1 VRVLATFITRD
12 GFRKREELAGHP
24 PVFHI
29 PRPPKIIPVHT
40 LDKPAGMMAELNE
53 IVTFRLDKVEKG
65 VGDVVYA
72 TYREID

>member
-1 VRVLATFITRD
+1 VTGLGKGKNSPATHLFFTYPGHQKLFRCTRS
-12 GFRKREELAGHP
+12 
-24 PVFHI
+24 
-29 PRPPKIIPVHT
+29 
-40 LDKPAGMMAELNE
+40 DKSAGMMAELNE